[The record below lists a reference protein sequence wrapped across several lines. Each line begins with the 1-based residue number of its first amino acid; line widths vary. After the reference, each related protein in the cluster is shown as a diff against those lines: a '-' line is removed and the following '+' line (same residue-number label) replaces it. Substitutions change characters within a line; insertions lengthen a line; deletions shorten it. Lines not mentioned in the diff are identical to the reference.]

1 MAQFADYYIR
11 YKYDFAPYDWEN
23 RQSHLAALFAEDST
37 IVFGEGDPSEE
48 QQQEGIPYAKV
59 FNHRVYHLESNPNI
73 ILMQLANS
81 FDISVEIHYENA
93 LTKNEPSC
101 FVIIDNREGLRTVA
115 IQNRRKAFPV
125 PKRVAE
131 ILTEKLNRVLYSDY
145 CYSLEILPK
154 YYPEDLF
161 QTWGKLQNVTRDMLF
176 NVPDMSRE
184 EMLKRVA
191 DFKKQGRDYFDDSLM
206 PSLLSLAL
214 AAKEGKYNQLFKVN
228 NEDRHTAIYL
238 DKSSVYMKNML
249 TLSQATNTPVE
260 LVTKDGTTYRCFVE
274 SDEENTDKIVHK
286 QLDEKLLE
294 MLFTGKKKD
303 GEKAEHNDILK
314 AETEIV
320 EMLNAMK
327 NTSVDACEGKI
338 E

>member
-1 MAQFADYYIR
+1 
-11 YKYDFAPYDWEN
+11 
-23 RQSHLAALFAEDST
+23 
-37 IVFGEGDPSEE
+37 
-48 QQQEGIPYAKV
+48 
-59 FNHRVYHLESNPNI
+59 
-73 ILMQLANS
+73 MQLANS

-115 IQNRRKAFPV
+115 IQNRRKAFPA

-131 ILTEKLNRVLYSDY
+131 ILTEKLNRVLYGDY

-161 QTWGKLQNVTRDMLF
+161 EAWGKLQNVTRDMLF
-176 NVPDMSRE
+176 NVPDMSKE

-228 NEDRHTAIYL
+228 NKDRHTAIYL

-327 NTSVDACEGKI
+327 NTSVDVCEGKI

>member
-11 YKYDFAPYDWEN
+11 YKYDFAPMNGKIGRAIW
-23 RQSHLAALFAEDST
+23 QLFSQR
-37 IVFGEGDPSEE
+37 IPPSFFGEGDPSEE

-59 FNHRVYHLESNPNI
+59 FNHRVYHLEINPNI

-115 IQNRRKAFPV
+115 IQNRRKAFPA

-131 ILTEKLNRVLYSDY
+131 ILTEKLNRVLYGDY

-161 QTWGKLQNVTRDMLF
+161 QAWGKLQNVTRDMLF

-228 NEDRHTAIYL
+228 NKDRHTAIYL

-260 LVTKDGTTYRCFVE
+260 LITKDGTTYRCFVE

>member
-23 RQSHLAALFAEDST
+23 RQSHLAALFADDST
-37 IVFGEGDPSEE
+37 IVFGEGNPSEE
-48 QQQEGIPYAKV
+48 QQKEGIPYAKV

-115 IQNRRKAFPV
+115 IQNRRKAFPA

-131 ILTEKLNRVLYSDY
+131 ILTEKLNRVLYGDY

-161 QTWGKLQNVTRDMLF
+161 EAWGKLQNVTRDMLF
-176 NVPDMSRE
+176 NVPDMSKE
-184 EMLKRVA
+184 EILKRVA
-191 DFKKQGRDYFDDSLM
+191 DFKKQGRDYFDDSLI
-206 PSLLSLAL
+206 PSLLALAL
-214 AAKEGKYNQLFKVN
+214 AAKEDKYNQLFKVN
-228 NEDRHTAIYL
+228 NEDRNTAIYL

-249 TLSQATNTPVE
+249 TLSRATNTPIE
-260 LVTKDGTTYRCFVE
+260 LVTKDGTTYHCFVE

-327 NTSVDACEGKI
+327 NTSVDACEGKTD
-338 E
+338 

>member
-1 MAQFADYYIR
+1 MG
-11 YKYDFAPYDWEN
+11 N

-59 FNHRVYHLESNPNI
+59 FNHRVYHLEINPNI

-115 IQNRRKAFPV
+115 IQNRRKAFPA

-131 ILTEKLNRVLYSDY
+131 ILTEKLNRVLYGDY

-161 QTWGKLQNVTRDMLF
+161 QAWGKLQNVTRDMLF

-191 DFKKQGRDYFDDSLM
+191 DFKNRGEIILM
-206 PSLLSLAL
+206 IRSCPH
-214 AAKEGKYNQLFKVN
+214 Y
-228 NEDRHTAIYL
+228 YL
-238 DKSSVYMKNML
+238 WRWQPKRANIISCS
-249 TLSQATNTPVE
+249 
-260 LVTKDGTTYRCFVE
+260 
-274 SDEENTDKIVHK
+274 
-286 QLDEKLLE
+286 KLI
-294 MLFTGKKKD
+294 TRI
-303 GEKAEHNDILK
+303 DILLFILTK
-314 AETEIV
+314 AAYT
-320 EMLNAMK
+320 
-327 NTSVDACEGKI
+327 
-338 E
+338 